1 MDPHHSAQDVVR
13 CALCMNNLVQ
23 CFCECCEV
31 ELCESCIGKHI
42 SEECKKHEIV
52 LFKNRKSTLIFP
64 VCKTHSKEKCKGQCK
79 TCNSFICAK
88 CCLSDEHSGH
98 NFIDLE
104 DSCDAK
110 KKNIERDMEKIKMI
124 FSPTYEEIRKELESQ
139 ISGLDE
145 KYEKLTAIIS
155 KQGDEWHKEI
165 DSIIKTI
172 QKEINDIKLDHKNI
186 LTKHMEEIIQIQL
199 LIQKNLDELD
209 IELNSNVVSEIMEYR
224 SMKTEYSKLP
234 PKVHVS
240 MPNFCFKPI
249 NREQFCNL
257 FGYMEP
263 LTSPTFTNDY
273 TLKIFLDD
281 PYVLNSLNT
290 GYKNIRSICFQS
302 ELAIWMSAEVSK
314 IKCFNREGKSNIEI
328 KTKSGKWP
336 SDIAVTID
344 GCLVYTDW
352 DSNTVNRLKNEKIDT
367 ILCLMGWIPLNLFV
381 TPSGDL
387 LVTMC
392 NDAKNQCKVDRYSVG
407 YFLTTE
413 KQTIQF
419 EESGKPLYSGEYKIK
434 YITEN
439 RNLDICV
446 ADLAAN
452 AVVVVDQAGKLRF
465 RYTGHPAMPNEN
477 LFNPRGIATNSQ
489 SQILTA
495 DSSNNCI
502 HILDQD
508 GKFLRYIDNV
518 NNPFGLCVDK
528 FDNLLVADYS
538 TGDVN
543 VIRYLA

>member
-1 MDPHHSAQDVVR
+1 MDQRNSAQDVVR
-13 CALCMNNLVQ
+13 CTLCKINLVQ
-23 CFCECCEV
+23 SYCEYCEI
-31 ELCESCIGKHI
+31 ELCKPCIGNHI
-42 SEECKKHEIV
+42 SEEYDKHKIV
-52 LFKNRKSTLIFP
+52 LFENRKSTLIFP

-79 TCNSFICAK
+79 SCNVFICAK
-88 CCLSDEHSGH
+88 CCLSEEHKGH

-104 DSCDAK
+104 DIYNSK
-110 KKNIERDMEKIKMI
+110 KKEIERDTEKIKKI
-124 FSPTYEEIRKELESQ
+124 FSPTYEKIRKELESE
-139 ISGLDE
+139 IAGLDE
-145 KYEKLTAIIS
+145 EYEKLTAIMS

-165 DSIIKTI
+165 DCIIKTM
-172 QKEINDIKLDHKNI
+172 QNEINDIKLNHQDTLK
-186 LTKHMEEIIQIQL
+186 KHLEEIRQIQF
-199 LIQKNLDELD
+199 LIQTNLDELEL
-209 IELNSNVVSEIMEYR
+209 ELNSNIVSEIMGYR
-224 SMKTEYSKLP
+224 SRNKEYSQLP

-240 MPNFCFKPI
+240 MPSFCIKPI
-249 NREQFCNL
+249 NREQFRNL
-257 FGYMEP
+257 FGYIEP
-263 LTSPTFTNDY
+263 LTSSTFTNGY

-281 PYVLNSLNT
+281 PYVLNTLNT
-290 GYKNIRSICFQS
+290 GYKNIRSVFFQS
-302 ELAIWMSAEVSK
+302 ELAIWIRAEVSE
-314 IKCFNREGKSNIEI
+314 IKCFNSNGKSNREI

-336 SDIAVTID
+336 SDIAVTND
-344 GCLVYTDW
+344 GCLLYTDW
-352 DSNTVNRLKNEKIDT
+352 DSNTVNRFKNEKIDE
-367 ILCLMGWIPLNLFV
+367 ILRLMGWVPLNLFV

-392 NDAKNQCKVDRYSVG
+392 NNANDQCKVVRYSVG

-465 RYTGHPAMPNEN
+465 RYTGHPVMPKEN
-477 LFNPRGIATNSQ
+477 PFNPRGIATNSQ

-495 DSSNNCI
+495 DSSNSCI

-508 GKFLRYIDNV
+508 GQFLRFIDNV
-518 NNPFGLCVDK
+518 NNPFGLCVDRL
-528 FDNLLVADYS
+528 DNLLVAEYS

-543 VIRYLA
+543 IIRYRV